1 MQFTMTLASYIIPM
15 HIICR
20 SYCLLKLLTHA
31 RCLHSHVRLRYMQG
45 VVLSLVVN
53 VVDPF
58 TGNVSTSVD
67 TFTCVH
73 VPLRLPMH
81 MYSCPL
87 SLSIHIGFCMI
98 SACPYTEYPTQP
110 NSLACTLLSCAPLI
124 YIVTCLC
131 PLNAYPYMSSFDSVY
146 ADCFTNL
153 YLSTLVV
160 PDM

>member
-1 MQFTMTLASYIIPM
+1 MAWIMYMQFTMTLASYIIPM

-87 SLSIHIGFCMI
+87 RHRLLYDLCVSIYRV
-98 SACPYTEYPTQP
+98 PNPTQ
-110 NSLACTLLSCAPLI
+110 
-124 YIVTCLC
+124 
-131 PLNAYPYMSSFDSVY
+131 
-146 ADCFTNL
+146 
-153 YLSTLVV
+153 
-160 PDM
+160 